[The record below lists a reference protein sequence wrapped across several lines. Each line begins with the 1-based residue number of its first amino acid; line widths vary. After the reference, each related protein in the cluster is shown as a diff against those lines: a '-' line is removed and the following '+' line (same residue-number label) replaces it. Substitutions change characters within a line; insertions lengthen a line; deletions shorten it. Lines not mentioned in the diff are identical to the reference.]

1 MELLTRFMG
10 GSVTRKT
17 MVGYQREWKT
27 WVEFVTRKNQG
38 RKSDPYLSCE
48 DDRVKVLMMCHLLAE
63 RKAAGKREKAATG
76 ITAAI
81 RKHFAVALQS
91 TEWMKAEA
99 ITVARRACRRTPQE
113 NREYAKSGK
122 GRARLPVW
130 FALMEQIREKLWE
143 GRGFEWEDIDSKMT
157 YIAAMYGFDIAA
169 RAGEATSP
177 DGESEQHTILCE
189 DVVIH
194 LTEKIRIEGQWI
206 ERVRGGDEATLES
219 IEIDNVNTLEI
230 CALTHKVG
238 QINTTKRIARN
249 SEEEAQFLEDLM
261 EFMKHSGA
269 GAKDPLFSRNTKKPN
284 GVMSKK
290 KCRPKMVTE
299 AIKTEVTA
307 QGLPPLL
314 FSFHSLRKGAVTHMK
329 ALGVSREET
338 LARGNYSANSAMI
351 DTVYNYNSAGTG
363 PLGAMA
369 NKKGREPSR
378 EDVSRTIRLNY
389 SG

>member
-1 MELLTRFMG
+1 
-10 GSVTRKT
+10 
-17 MVGYQREWKT
+17 
-27 WVEFVTRKNQG
+27 
-38 RKSDPYLSCE
+38 
-48 DDRVKVLMMCHLLAE
+48 
-63 RKAAGKREKAATG
+63 
-76 ITAAI
+76 
-81 RKHFAVALQS
+81 
-91 TEWMKAEA
+91 
-99 ITVARRACRRTPQE
+99 
-113 NREYAKSGK
+113 
-122 GRARLPVW
+122 
-130 FALMEQIREKLWE
+130 
-143 GRGFEWEDIDSKMT
+143 MT

-206 ERVRGGDEATLES
+206 ERVRGGDEATLER